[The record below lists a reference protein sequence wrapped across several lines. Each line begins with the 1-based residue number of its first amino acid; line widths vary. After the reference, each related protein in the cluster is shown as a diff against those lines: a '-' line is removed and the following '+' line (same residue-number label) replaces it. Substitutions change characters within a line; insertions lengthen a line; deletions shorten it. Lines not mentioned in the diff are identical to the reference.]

1 MAVYICIYICVR
13 PRACIRRKIV
23 MHYDIVRQQQQQQQ
37 QVVHRRRKVTRPS
50 LSAIYTSAARHL
62 FWYIIFDPATSTRV
76 PAFHYNNII

>member
-1 MAVYICIYICVR
+1 MAVYMYIYAYVR
-13 PRACIRRKIV
+13 ERVRRKIV
-23 MHYDIVRQQQQQQQ
+23 MHYDIVRQQQQQQ